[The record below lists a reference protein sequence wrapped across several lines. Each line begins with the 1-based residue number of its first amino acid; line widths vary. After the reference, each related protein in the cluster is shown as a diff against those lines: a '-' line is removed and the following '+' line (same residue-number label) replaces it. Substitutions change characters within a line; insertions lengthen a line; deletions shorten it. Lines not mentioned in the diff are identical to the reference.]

1 MRKHTHVY
9 YEACTKM
16 LMQSKH
22 KQKFEKVFDFDEL
35 TRLPEENEIPQFALN
50 QKTNTKA
57 TNLEQM

>member
-35 TRLPEENEIPQFALN
+35 TRLPEEIEIPQFAAN
-50 QKTNTKA
+50 GKIITTVVTNV
-57 TNLEQM
+57 E

>member
-22 KQKFEKVFDFDEL
+22 KQKFAKIFDFDEL
-35 TRLPEENEIPQFALN
+35 TRLPDENERNQFVLN
-50 QKTNTKA
+50 QKVNTKA
-57 TNLEQM
+57 TDVE